1 MGVVSEHISSLFFSF
16 IHCRRLGVLLMWT
29 DPFSSASVY
38 WVPEYQCWILSF
50 CSDIMF
56 VCSTF
61 RLPMGFLFIYIFT
74 AKNFLLSLA
83 HQQLHILLAF
93 IIATRTCPL
102 VFLSSLLDTVWSCGV
117 IFHITFTLSWLW
129 ISIWFSW
136 QNTGGGCISFS
147 SESYLVWSLVY
158 NLPVMDEWMTLLEM
172 YTPNGIAQSFL
183 GMRKLLHATR

>member
-1 MGVVSEHISSLFFSF
+1 
-16 IHCRRLGVLLMWT
+16 MWN
-29 DPFSSASVY
+29 DPFRSASVC

-56 VCSTF
+56 VCSRFYILHTS
-61 RLPMGFLFIYIFT
+61 GFFIYIYLQQKTF
-74 AKNFLLSLA
+74 FLSLA
-83 HQQLHILLAF
+83 YQQLHILLAF

-102 VFLSSLLDTVWSCGV
+102 VFLSSLLDTIWSCGL
-117 IFHITFTLSWLW
+117 IFHIMFTLSWLW

-147 SESYLVWSLVY
+147 SGSYLVWSLVY